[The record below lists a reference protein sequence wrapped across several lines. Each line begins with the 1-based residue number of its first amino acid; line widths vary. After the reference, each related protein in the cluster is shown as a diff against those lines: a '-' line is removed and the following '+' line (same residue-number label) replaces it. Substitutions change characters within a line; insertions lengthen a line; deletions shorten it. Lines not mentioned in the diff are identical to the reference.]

1 MKTKKEFRYFNIF
14 QYQKEQEYLRRRHQE
29 GWRFVK
35 VSGLGVYHF
44 EACTPE
50 DVVYQLDYN
59 QEGLAHK
66 EEYVQIFRDCGW
78 EYLQDYAGYSYFC
91 KPASRMEG
99 EEEIFCDDQSRLE
112 MMERVY
118 KGRMVPVLVLFCAV
132 LVPQFILNL
141 TVYHNVFLS
150 AVYAA
155 ILVLYLAVFGSAVR
169 HYRKLKQETET

>member
-118 KGRMVPVLVLFCAV
+118 KGRMVPLLVIFFACLM
-132 LVPQFILNL
+132 PQFVIHL
-141 TVYHNVFLS
+141 TSGHYGVAVFLG
-150 AVYAA
+150 AA
-155 ILVLYLAVFGSAVR
+155 LGIYIVVFAGFAIAY
-169 HYRKLKQETET
+169 YRRKNHPKE

>member
-141 TVYHNVFLS
+141 TVYHNVVLS

-169 HYRKLKQETET
+169 HYRKLKGNTEK

>member
-44 EACTPE
+44 EECTPE

-59 QEGLAHK
+59 QEGLEHK
-66 EEYVQIFRDCGW
+66 EEYVQMFRDCGW
-78 EYLQDYAGYSYFC
+78 EYMQDYAGYSYFC
-91 KPASRMEG
+91 KPAARMDG

-118 KGRMVPVLVLFCAV
+118 KGRLMPVMVLFCAV
-132 LVPQFILNL
+132 LLPQFIMNL
-141 TVYHNVFLS
+141 TIYHNAFLS
-150 AVYAA
+150 VMYGA

-169 HYRKLKQETET
+169 HYRKLKNGTEK

>member
-141 TVYHNVFLS
+141 TVYHNVVLS

-155 ILVLYLAVFGSAVR
+155 ILVLYQAVFGSAVR

>member
-1 MKTKKEFRYFNIF
+1 MKTKKEFRYFSIF
-14 QYQKEQEYLRRRHQE
+14 QYEQEQEYLRRRHQE

-44 EACTPE
+44 EECTPE

-66 EEYVQIFRDCGW
+66 EEYVQMFRDCGW

-91 KPASRMEG
+91 KSASQMDG

-118 KGRMVPVLVLFCAV
+118 KGRLVPVLVLFCAV
-132 LVPQFILNL
+132 LLPQFIMNL
-141 TVYHNVFLS
+141 TIYHNFFLS
-150 AVYAA
+150 AMYGV

-169 HYRKLKQETET
+169 HYRKLKGNTEK

>member
-1 MKTKKEFRYFNIF
+1 MKTKKEFRYFSIF
-14 QYQKEQEYLRRRHQE
+14 QYEQEQEYLRRRHQE

-44 EACTPE
+44 EECTPE

-59 QEGLAHK
+59 QEGLEHK
-66 EEYVQIFRDCGW
+66 EEYVQMFRDCGW

-91 KPASRMEG
+91 KPAARMDG

-118 KGRMVPVLVLFCAV
+118 KGRLMPVMVLFCAV
-132 LVPQFILNL
+132 LLPQFIMNL
-141 TVYHNVFLS
+141 TIYHNAFLS
-150 AVYAA
+150 VMYGA

-169 HYRKLKQETET
+169 HYRKLKNGTEK